1 MGRDDHNSS
10 SNNKNSLPQTPKTQK
25 VKPTPNS
32 TTSTT
37 RKEEFSREFTEIINK
52 TLKQGTA
59 NATEASNRLNKR

>member
-1 MGRDDHNSS
+1 MGRDNHNSS

-25 VKPTPNS
+25 IAPKT

-52 TLKQGTA
+52 TLKQIGTGER
-59 NATEASNRLNKR
+59 NNKK